1 MKGLEASICEP
12 NVRFVSLADICSAK
26 GYVRFTPNSDRKSG
40 FPNKVM
46 SALPPKPDMC
56 SALAYVCFGPEA
68 DIAAL
73 FGSLRYACAF
83 RVLPTERASGG
94 L

>member
-1 MKGLEASICEP
+1 MADVNAGKPCAAVVVAARGDADGLIVDRQRRGH
-12 NVRFVSLADICSAK
+12 VRFGPKADKLKRNWI
-26 GYVRFTPNSDRKSG
+26 VRFG
-40 FPNKVM
+40 
-46 SALPPKPDMC
+46 PK
-56 SALAYVCFGPEA
+56 A

-83 RVLPTERASGG
+83 RVLPTEQASGG